1 MISNNNSYI
10 TNIVQRKLELSKT
23 FFNKLKGE
31 KDVDNIRSLV
41 FSIGF
46 IINSDLCYSFLL
58 DKTEYHQLTSFIAI
72 CNIIG
77 CFRNSAVPERIQF
90 VSDESCRYFLLMQR
104 LLSKYA
110 LSILRLHIPVITT
123 GEDRRE
129 YKEILDYFIT
139 QCTLLRLYPE
149 LQNKKTCI
157 SDAIDRLKKV
167 SQ

>member
-1 MISNNNSYI
+1 MASNNNSYI

-31 KDVDNIRSLV
+31 KDVNNIRSLV
-41 FSIGF
+41 FILGH
-46 IINSDLCYSFLL
+46 IVNSDLCYSFLL
-58 DKTEYHQLTSFIAI
+58 DKTEYHQLTSFITI

-77 CFRNSAVPERIQF
+77 CFRNSVIPERIKF
-90 VSDESCRYFLLMQR
+90 LSNESCAYLYLIQR

-129 YKEILDYFIT
+129 YKELADYFIT
-139 QCTLLRLYPE
+139 QCTLVGMYPE
-149 LQNKKTCI
+149 PINKKTCI